1 MKKTSKILF
10 GLYWLAVI
18 ADLIIVYKEYSS
30 PRYFSKPI
38 LMILLMLA
46 YYSETRGKFSFGKIL
61 LGGLFFSW
69 LGDVF
74 LLNDKYF
81 IVGLICFLITH
92 LIYISYFI
100 KVNPKAKGLLQFQP
114 LIGLPV
120 AVYLFLLMML
130 LWPFLDKLR
139 IPVLVYGVVICFML
153 ICAINLYW
161 KTDRDSAVL
170 FFNGALQFLISD
182 SLLSVHK
189 FVYPFAALPIAVM
202 ITYSSA
208 QFLIVLASI
217 YHIRSIDIKISEA

>member
-1 MKKTSKILF
+1 M
-10 GLYWLAVI
+10 
-18 ADLIIVYKEYSS
+18 
-30 PRYFSKPI
+30 
-38 LMILLMLA
+38 
-46 YYSETRGKFSFGKIL
+46 
-61 LGGLFFSW
+61 GGLFFSW

-74 LLNDKYF
+74 LLNDNYF